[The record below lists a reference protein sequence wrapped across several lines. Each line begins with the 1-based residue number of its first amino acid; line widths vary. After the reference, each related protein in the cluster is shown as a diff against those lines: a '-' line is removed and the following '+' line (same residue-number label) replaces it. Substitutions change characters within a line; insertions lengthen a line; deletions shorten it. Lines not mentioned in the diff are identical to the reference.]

1 MALNIGEKKEK
12 FINIKDVDG
21 DFRVTEGVKN
31 ILIERNG
38 ITYIPFSE
46 IQNLMGE
53 YGGSPFTYTYKYSDW
68 FEGSHWTVDKTSEGS
83 YYLGEDLDSFNEYDL
98 FNMVSDNL
106 NHPNFGKDI
115 SELIRMRYL
124 DMNKDSDGKWKKCE
138 GDTKH
143 YISFQL
149 LVLYINIHYKN
160 VIDILFHREEFE
172 QLQYLIDY

>member
-1 MALNIGEKKEK
+1 
-12 FINIKDVDG
+12 
-21 DFRVTEGVKN
+21 
-31 ILIERNG
+31 
-38 ITYIPFSE
+38 
-46 IQNLMGE
+46 
-53 YGGSPFTYTYKYSDW
+53 
-68 FEGSHWTVDKTSEGS
+68 
-83 YYLGEDLDSFNEYDL
+83 LDSFNEYDL